1 MGDQVP
7 RSAGPRPPASLP
19 DQHLTGLRRTRH
31 RKGRRGPHGAPHL
44 AFDAGGVRGRVRV
57 RAAGDQVRQR
67 IVRRSGGLDS
77 GADVRGP
84 QEQSARGTDA
94 RSDRRHLR
102 RPAHRRVGGHQMVHC
117 GGARVGEEHPH
128 LGTAGPHRRVGR
140 QAHPPARLRH
150 HAEQLGGPHRAGGLP
165 WRAEMEPG
173 AGRGPARGHRAEG
186 AREDAR
192 PGDRRGR
199 AERSARDG
207 LHLQARHQRPR
218 VGRKGAADRGEAE
231 GTVRRP
237 ECTEL
242 LRRELPDAQ
251 RRLSLS
257 ESSAGPSPVGARQG
271 VRPVRA
277 EPRRAAD
284 RRREPHLHP
293 AQCRA
298 GRNGAEE
305 TRMSAFIAA
314 LLVAAAL
321 PDYQPVGRVSGTI
334 RSSGNDQMALLLQRW
349 EKGFRRFHPEVGFE
363 SWLKGTASGIY
374 GLEMR
379 TADLALMGR
388 AMNPFEYYGTYER
401 SWVFPVQ
408 VEVAT
413 GSFATPNKS
422 PAYAVFVHRDNPVGR
437 LTLQQLDGI
446 FGAQRGGG
454 WNGLSWDQSA
464 ARGPEQDIRTWG
476 QLGATGAWAD
486 KTIHVFG
493 PPLEGA
499 GAMTYFQSRVMHG
512 ADLWN
517 EDLREYADPARMIAD
532 LSNDPYGIAYSSL
545 DSAAA
550 GVKALPL
557 AETAAGP
564 YVRLTR
570 ETVADRSY
578 PLSRPVYAVFTIDN
592 EKSELAGV
600 DPKLREF
607 LRYVLSKQGQAEVVR
622 EGSYL
627 PLTAAAAAEQMKKL
641 DSGVTPPEL
650 RVIHKASA
658 IKVRMS
664 IDEDPIV
671 VRLAESLGYFEQEG
685 IELERVDVEKIT
697 GEDYLMQEPLA
708 KGQIDAAY
716 CWFNHAIYG
725 ARHGFPVQAVM
736 LFNDAPGM
744 KVLVADRMKG
754 RIASAADFTGG
765 KVAAGAGYGMKS
777 VLTRYLARK
786 AGAGAYTTVMME
798 KAGRQEAV
806 VKGLKEGAVDVMTF
820 QEPITSALLATGL
833 ATTLYDLN
841 SGESTARALGAPF
854 PAQALLMSPEA
865 IAKHPEVAQSLVNAL
880 VRAMRFVNSH
890 SAEEIAARLPADY
903 FAGKDRRAEVEL
915 IRASLPTYARGD
927 YSILP
932 EEARLVMDVNLSAVF
947 DESDEGRWRGSGDAS
962 RVRAADLYTNRFVTQ
977 AMNAIAFFSGK

>member
-1 MGDQVP
+1 
-7 RSAGPRPPASLP
+7 
-19 DQHLTGLRRTRH
+19 
-31 RKGRRGPHGAPHL
+31 
-44 AFDAGGVRGRVRV
+44 
-57 RAAGDQVRQR
+57 
-67 IVRRSGGLDS
+67 
-77 GADVRGP
+77 
-84 QEQSARGTDA
+84 
-94 RSDRRHLR
+94 
-102 RPAHRRVGGHQMVHC
+102 
-117 GGARVGEEHPH
+117 
-128 LGTAGPHRRVGR
+128 
-140 QAHPPARLRH
+140 
-150 HAEQLGGPHRAGGLP
+150 
-165 WRAEMEPG
+165 
-173 AGRGPARGHRAEG
+173 
-186 AREDAR
+186 
-192 PGDRRGR
+192 
-199 AERSARDG
+199 
-207 LHLQARHQRPR
+207 
-218 VGRKGAADRGEAE
+218 
-231 GTVRRP
+231 
-237 ECTEL
+237 
-242 LRRELPDAQ
+242 
-251 RRLSLS
+251 
-257 ESSAGPSPVGARQG
+257 
-271 VRPVRA
+271 
-277 EPRRAAD
+277 
-284 RRREPHLHP
+284 
-293 AQCRA
+293 
-298 GRNGAEE
+298 
-305 TRMSAFIAA
+305 MSAFIAA

-321 PDYQPVGRVSGTI
+321 PDYHPGGRVSGTI
-334 RSSGNDQMALLLQRW
+334 RLSGNDQMALLLQRW

-786 AGAGAYTTVMME
+786 AGAGAYATVMME

-927 YSILP
+927 YSISP